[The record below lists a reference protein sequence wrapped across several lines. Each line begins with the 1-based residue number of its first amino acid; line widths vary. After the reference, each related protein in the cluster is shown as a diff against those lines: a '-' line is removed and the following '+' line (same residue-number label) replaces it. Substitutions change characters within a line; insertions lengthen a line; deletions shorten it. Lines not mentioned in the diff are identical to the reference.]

1 MGLGE
6 SLMKIVV
13 KVNDIVELAKR
24 FREEPRAAM
33 QEVVAQ
39 VRGVVTETL
48 ERVMDAE
55 IDLVLGEGK
64 EAGNKRNGY
73 TKRSFAIKGIGEV
86 SVKVPR
92 DRKGAFESKIVPP
105 SRRYDEAIERDIA
118 LLNLAGLSTRTLA
131 LVSKR
136 VLGVEVSAQEVSN
149 SIATILPAARKFLER
164 PLGTR
169 RWVYL
174 YVDGTNFSVRRTT
187 VEKEPTLVVL
197 GVDDAGHK
205 SILAMVQGDKDSRG
219 AWEMV
224 FARLKERGLDASAV
238 ELGIMDGLPGLA
250 AAFREAF
257 PKARVQRCWV
267 HKARNVFPLVP
278 RRYQV
283 AFKKSWDTVQY
294 AASREAAQTAYE
306 ALKALWGAQC
316 DEAVSSM
323 ERDLEAL
330 LTHYDFPQ
338 AHWDALR
345 TTNPIER
352 INKEFKRRTKSMEQM
367 GVDTLRAMLV
377 FTALRLEFG
386 WIKTPITAANLAHLN
401 YNKRR
406 EERLEEITKTLL
418 H

>member
-6 SLMKIVV
+6 SLMKIVL
-13 KVNDIVELAKR
+13 KVNDIVELARR

-149 SIATILPAARKFLER
+149 SMATILPAAKKFLER
-164 PLGTR
+164 PLDTR

-187 VEKEPTLVVL
+187 VAKEPTLVVL

-238 ELGIMDGLPGLA
+238 ELGVMDGLPGLA

-294 AASREAAQTAYE
+294 ATSREAAQTAYE
-306 ALKALWGAQC
+306 ALKTLWGAPC
-316 DEAVSSM
+316 DDAVSSL

-367 GVDTLRAMLV
+367 SVDTLRAMLV